1 MENYIHRIARVVDSH
16 AKVGTDDPIDVKY
29 VDQW

>member
-1 MENYIHRIARVVDSH
+1 MENYIHRVARVVDSH

-29 VDQW
+29 VDQL

>member
-1 MENYIHRIARVVDSH
+1 VENYICRIARVVDSH

-29 VDQW
+29 IDQR

>member
-1 MENYIHRIARVVDSH
+1 MANYIHKVARVVDSH
-16 AKVGTDDPIDVKY
+16 AKVETDDPIDVKC